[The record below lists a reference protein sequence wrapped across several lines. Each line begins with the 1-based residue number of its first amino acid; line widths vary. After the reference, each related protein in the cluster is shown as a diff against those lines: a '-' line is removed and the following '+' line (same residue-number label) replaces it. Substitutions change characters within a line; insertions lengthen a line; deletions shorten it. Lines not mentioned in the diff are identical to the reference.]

1 MKPLIQIF
9 ANATGLARAVAC
21 DIKRAIG
28 QNIQE
33 GKLFHIALSGGTTP
47 GILFEQLAQPPF
59 RQEIA
64 WNQVHIY
71 WSDERCV
78 PIEHPDSNYGL
89 AKASFLDHIDIP
101 PANVHRIHG
110 EADPVAEVERYAR
123 ELSDHIPSCFTPLPR
138 FDWIMLGLGAD
149 GHTASLFPDVVIPG
163 QQDGRL
169 CHLAEHPI
177 SRQKRITLSLPVIN
191 NAARITF
198 LVTGDEKA
206 TIIKDIL
213 LRSADNQHYPAA
225 RVHALW
231 GVLIWYLD
239 QAAAREIRTV

>member
-9 ANATGLARAVAC
+9 ANAAGLARAVAC
-21 DIKRAIG
+21 DIKKAIG
-28 QNIQE
+28 YNIQE
-33 GKLFHIALSGGTTP
+33 GKLFHIALSGGATP
-47 GILFEQLAQPPF
+47 RVLFEHLAQPPF
-59 RQEIA
+59 RTEIA
-64 WNQVHIY
+64 WDRVHFY

-78 PIEHPDSNYGL
+78 PPDHPDSNFGL
-89 AKASFLDHIDIP
+89 TQACLLDHIDIP
-101 PANVHRIHG
+101 AANIHRIRG
-110 EADPVAEVERYAR
+110 EAEPVAEADRYGR
-123 ELSDHIPSCFTPLPR
+123 ELADHIPSSFTPLPR

-149 GHTASLFPDVVIPG
+149 GHTASLFPNAVIPG
-163 QQDGRL
+163 QQDGQL
-169 CHLAEHPI
+169 CHVAEHPV

-206 TIIKDIL
+206 SIIKNIL
-213 LRSADNQHYPAA
+213 LHAGENQHYPAA
-225 RVHALW
+225 RIHALW